1 MVDSWSSASR
11 SGLERHKTLE
21 LVMGR
26 ARFSAPGEVTVEIA
40 GGAARVLTA
49 GHIFI
54 NAGTR
59 PVVPP
64 VPGLDAVGA
73 LDNESIMELGEVPDH
88 LIVIGGGFIGLEFS
102 QMFRRFGSRV
112 TVLESQPH
120 CLPREDDD
128 VAEAIR
134 QLLGEDGIEIL
145 CGSRVERVER
155 DPDGQVAVTAARHDG
170 TRRIIGSHV
179 LVATGR
185 VPNSDTLD
193 PAQAGLEVNE
203 RGFIV
208 VNERLE
214 TSVPGIYALGDVN
227 GGPPFTHVS
236 YDDFRILRTNVL
248 DGGAAT
254 TKGRVVPYTLFI
266 DPQLGRV
273 GLTERQA
280 RDQGYDVRVARLPM
294 SRVARAIETDET
306 RGMMKAVVD
315 GSTGRILG
323 AAILGI
329 EGGEI
334 ATVIQ
339 VAMMAGLP
347 CTALEAAVFSHPT
360 LSESLNNLFTA
371 LGSA

>member
-248 DGGAAT
+248 DGG
-254 TKGRVVPYTLFI
+254 
-266 DPQLGRV
+266 
-273 GLTERQA
+273 LTERQA